1 MIRVAVTLLDEL
13 EDNSYVAY
21 SEPGNLL
28 EVMTE
33 VYKTV
38 NKRIE
43 ENDWTKEIDLNMVD
57 IPSGVEGV
65 SLQVGPADAV
75 PSFTCEPVVKRSL
88 DESGSGDS
96 EAGPYDSFVGLQRLP
111 KKDGGHS

>member
-1 MIRVAVTLLDEL
+1 MIRVTVTLLNEL

-28 EVMTE
+28 EVMTQ
-33 VYKTV
+33 VYHEV

-43 ENDWTKEIDLNMVD
+43 DGAEPE
-57 IPSGVEGV
+57 
-65 SLQVGPADAV
+65 VGPSDAV
-75 PSFTCEPVVKRSL
+75 PSFTCEPVVKGPF
-88 DESGSGDS
+88 DESGGGDN

-111 KKDGGHS
+111 KGDA